1 MNLKKTDVDL
11 FQLDLFPSHYLDFL
25 FADRYDTDTVK
36 FERKVKGTEQCQ
48 IEYISFIKQY

>member
-11 FQLDLFPSHYLDFL
+11 LQLDLFPSHYLDFL

-48 IEYISFIKQY
+48 IEYLSFIKQY